1 MVKSLYI
8 LEYYEEIPKE
18 DFYYDRYNLL
28 GVFSKEKEAKE
39 KSFQYYHKLSALS
52 RMVSTR
58 PRAERTLL

>member
-28 GVFSKEKEAKE
+28 GVFSTEKEAKE
-39 KSFQYYHKLSALS
+39 KKITDYETSIS
-52 RMVSTR
+52 RMNLSHF
-58 PRAERTLL
+58 